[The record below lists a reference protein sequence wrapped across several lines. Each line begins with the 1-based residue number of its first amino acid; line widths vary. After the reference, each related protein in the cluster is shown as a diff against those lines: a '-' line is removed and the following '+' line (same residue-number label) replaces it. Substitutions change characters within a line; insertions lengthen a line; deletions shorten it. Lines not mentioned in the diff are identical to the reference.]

1 MDVDES
7 WSAITRPAGC
17 TQRLFPTTTVTCGLG
32 SLAAGDSVVKVLGVS
47 WSEAGDQTVR
57 ATVTA
62 TGPADPDLTDNT
74 ETETTTVN

>member
-1 MDVDES
+1 MS
-7 WSAITRPAGC
+7 RGPRSRGPWLHPAAVPD
-17 TQRLFPTTTVTCGLG
+17 RTVTCDLG

-74 ETETTTVN
+74 ETETTTVS